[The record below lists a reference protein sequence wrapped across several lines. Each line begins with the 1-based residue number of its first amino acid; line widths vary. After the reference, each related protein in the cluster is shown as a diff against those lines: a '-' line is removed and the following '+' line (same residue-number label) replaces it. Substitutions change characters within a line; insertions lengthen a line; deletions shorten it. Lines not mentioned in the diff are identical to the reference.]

1 MKRARWCPCKA
12 YGLAL
17 ILCWGWGALRRTLF
31 FGKKIPC
38 PDGDIDE
45 FFIAQAGFLRVANLL
60 FCACLGGRLLCA
72 GRVLPASAV
81 DDR

>member
-1 MKRARWCPCKA
+1 MQGVWSCVDSLL
-12 YGLAL
+12 GLGCVA
-17 ILCWGWGALRRTLF
+17 THPF
-31 FGKKIPC
+31 FWKKIPC

>member
-1 MKRARWCPCKA
+1 MQDVWSCVDSLL
-12 YGLAL
+12 GLGCVA
-17 ILCWGWGALRRTLF
+17 THPFF
-31 FGKKIPC
+31 FGKNHRPG
-38 PDGDIDE
+38 GDIGE
-45 FFIAQAGFLRVANLL
+45 FFIAQASFLRVANLL